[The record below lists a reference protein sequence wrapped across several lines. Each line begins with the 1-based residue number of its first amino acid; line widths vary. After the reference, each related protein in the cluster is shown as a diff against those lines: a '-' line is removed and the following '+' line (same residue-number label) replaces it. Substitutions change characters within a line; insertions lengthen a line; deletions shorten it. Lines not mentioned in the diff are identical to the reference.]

1 MSIGNDLLG
10 LLQTLSSILIN
21 DLLFNTNIVLPHIL
35 TPKNNQKTNSSTAIA
50 FNNIIQDDHAISSP
64 CLVKKVQVVQTPCI
78 FIHNLVLAFFYS
90 KVILAFTI
98 HNKICE

>member
-21 DLLFNTNIVLPHIL
+21 DLLFNINIVLPHIL

-50 FNNIIQDDHAISSP
+50 FNNYIG
-64 CLVKKVQVVQTPCI
+64 
-78 FIHNLVLAFFYS
+78 
-90 KVILAFTI
+90 
-98 HNKICE
+98 